1 MNTPLLD
8 KVASSWVRL
17 GVMLNIQTAD
27 QTPDVERLLLETAR
41 VASAN
46 SRLFVMAASWLARYG
61 DYVAKHRLATLIR
74 DELEAEHRPT
84 LGLLLD
90 WARSHG
96 DANLSR
102 FNLAIDACGSAI
114 DARPMFD
121 VERRN
126 AALTR
131 LAHERASALSRSWGR
146 WMQEFELKSDALR
159 PAEWIAE
166 HNPALAERALTGG
179 DLIASVLAEC
189 RAQDGT
195 IESEAELARRCG
207 VSRPA
212 IHGAIR
218 RLRLAGR
225 LHLAKRGRANGV
237 MLCVS
242 STPIQC
248 GK

>member
-1 MNTPLLD
+1 MNAALLE
-8 KVASSWVRL
+8 KVASDWVRL
-17 GVMLNIQTAD
+17 GAMLNVQPAEE
-27 QTPDVERLLLETAR
+27 TPDVEHLLLDTAR
-41 VASAN
+41 VTSAN

-61 DYVAKHRLATLIR
+61 DYVAKHRLATSIR

-84 LGLLLD
+84 LGFLLD

-96 DANLSR
+96 DVNTSH

-126 AALTR
+126 VALAR
-131 LAHERASALSRSWGR
+131 LARERASALSQSWGR
-146 WMQEFELKSDALR
+146 WMQEFELKDDALR
-159 PAEWIAE
+159 PEEWIAR
-166 HNPALAERALTGG
+166 HNPVLAERALTGG

-189 RAQDGT
+189 QAHGGI

-237 MLCVS
+237 TLCVHS
-242 STPIQC
+242 ATR
-248 GK
+248 